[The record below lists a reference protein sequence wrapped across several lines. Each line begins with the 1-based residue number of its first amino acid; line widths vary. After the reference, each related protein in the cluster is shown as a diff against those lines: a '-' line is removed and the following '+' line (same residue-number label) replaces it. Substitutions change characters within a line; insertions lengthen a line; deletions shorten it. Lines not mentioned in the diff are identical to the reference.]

1 MNILLVHGPNLHL
14 LGRRQPEIYGH
25 QTLDGIN
32 QHLTKVAERQNV
44 NLKIFQFNDEGQI
57 VSVIGEHI
65 DWADGILINA
75 AAYTHT
81 SVAIR
86 DALTTVNLP
95 TIELHLSNVHSRESF
110 RHHSYIAPIAMGT
123 IAGFGAFSYDLALT
137 AMIQHLSPAPSVD
150 STASPESN
158 I

>member
-14 LGRRQPEIYGH
+14 LGRRQPEIYGD

-32 QHLTKVAERQNV
+32 HHLTKVAERQNV

-75 AAYTHT
+75 AAVSYTH
-81 SVAIR
+81 
-86 DALTTVNLP
+86 LTLP
-95 TIELHLSNVHSRESF
+95 TK
-110 RHHSYIAPIAMGT
+110 A
-123 IAGFGAFSYDLALT
+123 
-137 AMIQHLSPAPSVD
+137 
-150 STASPESN
+150 
-158 I
+158 

>member
-86 DALTTVNLP
+86 DALDVFKKP
-95 TIELHLSNVHSRESF
+95 IIELHISNIYKREDF
-110 RHHSYIAPIAMGT
+110 RHKSLISAVVTGIICGLGINGYI
-123 IAGFGAFSYDLALT
+123 LAINS
-137 AMIQHLSPAPSVD
+137 MHEIIKN
-150 STASPESN
+150 EN
-158 I
+158 